1 MRSIKWRP
9 ILEKIDLTAKQT
21 AFRSE
26 RQPDIRQVV
35 FDRMLEGRV
44 QHRCVMFRFIII
56 ICASFLFAANSAY
69 SQSSP
74 PNSDQAKRIQMLVDR
89 AAELVN
95 TKGKEAFSEFRQRG
109 SEWFSGDTY
118 IFAYAP
124 DGTVVLNPAFPARE
138 GHAYHG
144 EKDKK
149 GKAFHDE
156 IMKTALTKGSGWVD
170 YWLPKPG
177 QAEPSQKWS
186 YVRAVKA
193 DGVAVIGAGFFPE

>member
-1 MRSIKWRP
+1 
-9 ILEKIDLTAKQT
+9 
-21 AFRSE
+21 
-26 RQPDIRQVV
+26 
-35 FDRMLEGRV
+35 MLRLIGA
-44 QHRCVMFRFIII
+44 
-56 ICASFLFAANSAY
+56 ICALFILATNSAS
-69 SQSSP
+69 SQSLP

-89 AAELVN
+89 AAKLVD
-95 TKGKEAFSEFRQRG
+95 TKGKEAFSEFRQRE

-138 GHAYHG
+138 GHSYHG

-156 IMKTALTKGSGWVD
+156 IIKTAQTKGSGWVD

-177 QAEPSQKWS
+177 QTEPSQKWS

-193 DGVAVIGAGFFPE
+193 EGVAVVGAGFFPE

>member
-1 MRSIKWRP
+1 
-9 ILEKIDLTAKQT
+9 
-21 AFRSE
+21 
-26 RQPDIRQVV
+26 
-35 FDRMLEGRV
+35 
-44 QHRCVMFRFIII
+44 MFRFIAI
-56 ICASFLFAANSAY
+56 ICVSFLLAANSAY

-74 PNSDQAKRIQMLVDR
+74 PSSDQAKRIQMLVDR

-95 TKGKEAFSEFRQRG
+95 TKGKEAFTEFRQRG

-124 DGTVVLNPAFPARE
+124 DGTLVLNPAFPARE
-138 GHAYHG
+138 GHSYHG

-156 IMKTALTKGSGWVD
+156 IMKTAQTKGSGWVD

-177 QAEPSQKWS
+177 KTEPSQKWS
-186 YVRAVKA
+186 YVKAVKLE
-193 DGVAVIGAGFFPE
+193 GVAVVGAGFFPD